1 MIRYKRTHTSMWKE
15 ICFVNKE
22 MNKNIAPGACVI
34 QQAEGCRGP
43 SPSVAGQVPIW
54 TLCPLHTTQAGHPA
68 HTVHFP
74 RDKGG
79 TFSHTEKPWSPSI
92 SERLES
98 MLKPCTKGTHSDT
111 CTTIAG
117 TWEAGLQSPPNPA
130 PTVRSSRAAPT
141 KLLWTLPQDTG
152 LRSFEGSSPQM

>member
-1 MIRYKRTHTSMWKE
+1 MSAFLKLQVSQLIRYKRTHTSMWKE

-22 MNKNIAPGACVI
+22 MNKNIVPGACVI
-34 QQAEGCRGP
+34 QQAEGCRRP
-43 SPSVAGQVPIW
+43 RPSVAGQVPIW
-54 TLCPLHTTQAGHPA
+54 TLCPLHTTQAEHPA
-68 HTVHFP
+68 HTAHFP

-79 TFSHTEKPWSPSI
+79 TFTHTEKPWSPSI

-117 TWEAGLQSPPNPA
+117 TWEDLQTQPPLSGAVGRP
-130 PTVRSSRAAPT
+130 PRSSFGPSHRTP
-141 KLLWTLPQDTG
+141 G
-152 LRSFEGSSPQM
+152 